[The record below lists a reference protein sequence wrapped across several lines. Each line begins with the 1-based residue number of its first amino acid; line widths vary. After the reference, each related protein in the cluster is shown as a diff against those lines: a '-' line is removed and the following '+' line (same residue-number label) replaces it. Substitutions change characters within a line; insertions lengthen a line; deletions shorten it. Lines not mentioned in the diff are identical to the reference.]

1 MSRPDP
7 RAEPQSLPPE
17 RIDDTSGAL
26 KELAVD
32 RVVTD
37 VVAKRSSEPP
47 EAAEDAPPSRPK
59 ALQDPRYKS
68 IEKLLDRNDW
78 RGISTELGDLADV
91 NKVPPN
97 LGLIAALAH
106 NEATQAG
113 HPEAVATATRCM
125 AAILGVEETSPIA
138 RVLAR
143 RVLRK
148 NPTRLRDR
156 KAPPAKVSF
165 LLVFI
170 ALVIGVGVGWLA
182 FIGNV
187 RALPGMFRSR

>member
-7 RAEPQSLPPE
+7 RAEPESVPPE
-17 RIDDTSGAL
+17 RIDDTAGAL
-26 KELAVD
+26 KQLSVD
-32 RVVTD
+32 RVRTD
-37 VVAKRSSEPP
+37 VVAKRTSDPPPAQDEP
-47 EAAEDAPPSRPK
+47 PPSRPK
-59 ALQDPRYKS
+59 VLDPRYES

-78 RGISTELGDLADV
+78 RGISAELGELAEIA
-91 NKVPPN
+91 KVPPN

-125 AAILGVEETSPIA
+125 AAILGVEESSPIA

-143 RVLRK
+143 RMLRK

-165 LLVFI
+165 LVVFV
-170 ALVIGVGVGWLA
+170 ALVLGVGVGWLA
-182 FIGNV
+182 FMGNL